1 MPARKEIHQKGVIT
15 LNIHRFEVQ
24 TNRKMIDVIIAAK
37 NDESAFRQVDIELE
51 KYFLKE
57 LEIENVTLHE
67 KKRIRKN
74 AGFVLEK
81 E

>member
-1 MPARKEIHQKGVIT
+1 
-15 LNIHRFEVQ
+15 
-24 TNRKMIDVIIAAK
+24 MIDVIIAAQ

>member
-1 MPARKEIHQKGVIT
+1 MIT
-15 LNIHRFEVQ
+15 LNIYRFEVQ
-24 TNRKMIDVIIAAK
+24 TNRKMIDVIIADQ

>member
-15 LNIHRFEVQ
+15 LNIYRFEVQ